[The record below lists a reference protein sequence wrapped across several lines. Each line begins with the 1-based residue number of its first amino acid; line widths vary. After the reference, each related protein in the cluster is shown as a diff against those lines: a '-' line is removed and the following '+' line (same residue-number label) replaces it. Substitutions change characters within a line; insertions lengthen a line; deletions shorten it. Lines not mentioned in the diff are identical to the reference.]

1 MVSPGGLAAS
11 AANMAASAGIG
22 ALIGGS
28 GDVAVSVCFMVS
40 IDYMPLGAFNSCEGL
55 GIEVVVEQREEG
67 GNNGMVWNLPTRI
80 KYPNVKLSR
89 PLTWQTQLT
98 SGWFTT
104 YARRTQRHTAIIEA
118 HTPDGS
124 PVGAWGLN
132 GVLPV
137 RWSGP
142 KLGASDSSVA
152 TESLELAH
160 EGFISAGL
168 LGAATSA
175 IGGML

>member
-1 MVSPGGLAAS
+1 MVSVGGLAGS
-11 AANMAASAGIG
+11 AANMAASAGLG
-22 ALIGGS
+22 ALLGGS
-28 GDVAVSVCFMVS
+28 GDVAVSVCFLVS

-80 KYPNVKLSR
+80 KYSNIRLGR

-98 SGWFTT
+98 SGWFNT
-104 YARRTQRHTAIIEA
+104 YARRTQRHTAVIEA
-118 HTPDGS
+118 HTPEGV

-137 RWSGP
+137 KWSGP
-142 KLGASDSSVA
+142 KLGATDNAIA
-152 TESLELAH
+152 TETLELAH

-168 LGAATSA
+168 LGAAVGA
-175 IGGML
+175 VGGLL